1 MLNAEIFEECAQINS
16 LIENSNKAEARS
28 KVINLLDKLQR
39 DRNEYTPLVNHV
51 IREVGL
57 FPYIDPKTA
66 LWEDQVVVEAFKAN
80 VGDDAPI
87 TLHSAQSHVLKR
99 LLLGE
104 NIAVSAP
111 TSFGK
116 SFIVDAFI
124 AIRKPENVIIIVPTI
139 ALADETRRRIEHKF
153 SHYYKIITTT
163 DATIAERNIFI
174 FPQERSFAYLGKLSK
189 IDMLIVDEFYKASS
203 MFDDDRSSSLLSAI
217 IELGKI
223 SRQKY
228 YLAPNIHNIADNVF
242 TQGMQFMRLTDF
254 KTVIT
259 KAARTYEKRK
269 NGENIDEFK
278 KKHLVNIL
286 QNNKSKTL
294 IYAGSYSNINKVSGI
309 LADNLSK
316 KETSLLNNFKE
327 WLTINYGKS
336 FSLCQLSERGIGV
349 HNGKMHRALSQ
360 IQVKLFECND
370 GLDTI
375 ISTSSIIE
383 GVNTQAE
390 QVIVWSNKNGSHKFD
405 YFTYRNIIGRA
416 GRMFKY
422 FVGKVYLL
430 EEPPVQE
437 NTTLTIDFPA
447 DVTESLDS
455 EDPGIE
461 INQEQNDHIKEYE
474 SFMSDALG
482 AENFTQLRKMPI
494 FKSFDQRLLKLLI
507 EKLKNDPHWPKG
519 YSALATTNT
528 YNWREPILDVVNL
541 LGDNMAKLIKIAI
554 WKMPD
559 NWTRSIADIY
569 SGLTDISYED
579 LFSAERYLS
588 YNLCSTLS
596 MINLLKKSYN
606 PTSPDISL
614 FIGKAANAFLPKLV
628 YQLEEYGMPRM
639 ISRKSCFA
647 DWLSNTNVRAA
658 LNQELWF
665 LLDENGYP
673 PEWSEDVFDQIRDQV
688 GNYKEH
694 LSTPRLYSVN
704 SDYYS
709 SMVAEP

>member
-1 MLNAEIFEECAQINS
+1 MLNTEIFEECAQINA

-28 KVINLLDKLQR
+28 MVINLLDKLRR
-39 DRNEYTPLVNHV
+39 DGNEYTPLINHV

-80 VGDDAPI
+80 VGDETPV

-99 LLLGE
+99 LLLGD

-124 AIRKPENVIIIVPTI
+124 AIRQPENVVMIVPTI

-153 SHYYKIITTT
+153 SHKYKIITTT
-163 DATIAERNIFI
+163 DATITERNIFI
-174 FPQERSFAYLGKLSK
+174 FPQERSFAYLDKLEK

-217 IELGKI
+217 IELGRI

-228 YLAPNIHNIADNVF
+228 YLAPNIHKIADNVF

-259 KAARTYEKRK
+259 KAAKIYEKRRSD
-269 NGENIDEFK
+269 ENVDEFK
-278 KKHLVNIL
+278 KNNLVNIL
-286 QNNKSKTL
+286 QKNTAKTL
-294 IYAGSYSNINKVSGI
+294 VYAGSYNNINKVSTI
-309 LADNLSK
+309 LADNLPY
-316 KETSLLNNFKE
+316 KETSLLRDFND
-327 WLTINYGKS
+327 WLKVNYGDS
-336 FSLCQLSERGIGV
+336 FSLCQLSERGIGI
-349 HNGKMHRALSQ
+349 HNGKMHRSLSQ
-360 IQVKLFECND
+360 IQVKLFECTE

-390 QVIVWSNKNGSHKFD
+390 QVIVWSNKNGLHKFD

-437 NTTLTIDFPA
+437 NTTLTIDFPDEVA
-447 DVTESLDS
+447 ESLDS

-461 INQEQNDHIKEYE
+461 INQEQNNHIKEYE
-474 SFMSDALG
+474 EFMMNALG
-482 AENFTQLRKMPI
+482 AENFRQIRKLSI
-494 FKSFDQRLLKLLI
+494 FKSCDPRILKSLI
-507 EKLKNDPHWPKG
+507 EKLKANPNWPRG
-519 YSALATTNT
+519 YAALAATNT
-528 YNWREPILDVVNL
+528 YNWREPVLDVVSL
-541 LGDNMAKLIKIAI
+541 LGDNMARLIKIAI

-559 NWTRSIADIY
+559 NWTRSIAEVY
-569 SGLTDISYED
+569 SELSDISYED

-596 MINLLKKSYN
+596 VINILKKSFD

-614 FIGKAANAFLPKLV
+614 FIGRAANAFLPKLV
-628 YQLEEYGMPRM
+628 YQLEEYGLPRM
-639 ISRKSCFA
+639 ISRKIQNSGLINLEDDSVEISEIIKQF
-647 DWLSNTNVRAA
+647 NNIGREKVIQG
-658 LNQELWF
+658 LNN
-665 LLDENGYP
+665 LLP
-673 PEWSEDVFDQIRDQV
+673 FDKFII
-688 GNYKEH
+688 NYF
-694 LSTPRLYSVN
+694 Y
-704 SDYYS
+704 DGIC
-709 SMVAEP
+709 

>member
-1 MLNAEIFEECAQINS
+1 MLNTEIFEECAQINA
-16 LIENSNKAEARS
+16 LIENSKKAEARS
-28 KVINLLDKLQR
+28 MVINLLDKLRR
-39 DRNEYTPLVNHV
+39 DGNEYTPLINHV

-80 VGDDAPI
+80 VGDEAPV

-99 LLLGE
+99 LLLGD

-124 AIRKPENVIIIVPTI
+124 AIRQPENVVMIVPTI

-153 SHYYKIITTT
+153 SHKYKIITTT
-163 DATIAERNIFI
+163 DATITERNIFI
-174 FPQERSFAYLGKLSK
+174 FPQERSFAYLDKLEK

-217 IELGKI
+217 IELGRI

-228 YLAPNIHNIADNVF
+228 YLAPNIHKIADNVF

-259 KAARTYEKRK
+259 KAAKIYEKRR
-269 NGENIDEFK
+269 NDENVDEFK
-278 KKHLVNIL
+278 KNYLVNIL
-286 QNNKSKTL
+286 QNNTAKTL
-294 IYAGSYSNINKVSGI
+294 VYAGSYNNINKVSTI
-309 LADNLSK
+309 LADNLPY
-316 KETSLLNNFKE
+316 KETSLLRDFND
-327 WLTINYGKS
+327 WLKVNYGDS
-336 FSLCQLSERGIGV
+336 FSLCQLSERGIGI
-349 HNGKMHRALSQ
+349 HNGKMHRSLSQ
-360 IQVKLFECND
+360 IQVKLFEFTE

-437 NTTLTIDFPA
+437 NTTLTIDFPDKVA
-447 DVTESLDS
+447 ESLDS

-461 INQEQNDHIKEYE
+461 ISQEQNNHIKEYE
-474 SFMSDALG
+474 AFMMDALG
-482 AENFTQLRKMPI
+482 AEKFRQIRKQSI
-494 FKSFDQRLLKLLI
+494 FKACDPRILKSLI
-507 EKLKNDPHWPKG
+507 GKLKTNPNWPRG
-519 YSALATTNT
+519 YAALATTNT
-528 YNWREPILDVVNL
+528 YNWREPVLDVVGL
-541 LGDNMAKLIKIAI
+541 LGDNMARLIKIAI

-559 NWTRSIADIY
+559 NWTRSIAEIY
-569 SGLTDISYED
+569 SELSDISYED

-596 MINLLKKSYN
+596 VINMLKKSLD

-614 FIGKAANAFLPKLV
+614 FIGRAANAFLPKLV
-628 YQLEEYGMPRM
+628 YQLEEYGLPRM
-639 ISRKSCFA
+639 ISRKIQDSGLINLEDDSIEISEIITRF
-647 DWLSNTNVRAA
+647 NNIGREKIIHG
-658 LNQELWF
+658 LNN
-665 LLDENGYP
+665 LLP
-673 PEWSEDVFDQIRDQV
+673 FDKFII
-688 GNYKEH
+688 NYF
-694 LSTPRLYSVN
+694 Y
-704 SDYYS
+704 DGIG
-709 SMVAEP
+709 

>member
-1 MLNAEIFEECAQINS
+1 MLNTEIFEECAQINA

-28 KVINLLDKLQR
+28 MVINLLDKLRR
-39 DRNEYTPLVNHV
+39 DGNEYTPLINHV

-80 VGDDAPI
+80 VGDETPV

-99 LLLGE
+99 LLLGD

-124 AIRKPENVIIIVPTI
+124 AIRQPENVVMIVPTI

-153 SHYYKIITTT
+153 SHKYKIITTT
-163 DATIAERNIFI
+163 DATITERNIFI
-174 FPQERSFAYLGKLSK
+174 FPQERSFAYLDKLEK

-217 IELGKI
+217 IELGRI

-228 YLAPNIHNIADNVF
+228 YLAPNIHKIADNVF

-259 KAARTYEKRK
+259 KAAKIYEKRRSD
-269 NGENIDEFK
+269 ENVDEFK
-278 KKHLVNIL
+278 KNNLVNIL
-286 QNNKSKTL
+286 QNNTAKTL
-294 IYAGSYSNINKVSGI
+294 VYAGSYNNINKVSTI
-309 LADNLSK
+309 LADNLPY
-316 KETSLLNNFKE
+316 KETSLLRDFND
-327 WLTINYGKS
+327 WLKVNYGDS
-336 FSLCQLSERGIGV
+336 FSLCQLSERGIGI
-349 HNGKMHRALSQ
+349 HNGKMHRSLSQ
-360 IQVKLFECND
+360 IQVKLFECTE

-390 QVIVWSNKNGSHKFD
+390 QVIVWSNKNGLHKFD

-437 NTTLTIDFPA
+437 NTTLTIDFPDEVA
-447 DVTESLDS
+447 ESLDS

-461 INQEQNDHIKEYE
+461 INQEQNNHIKEYE
-474 SFMSDALG
+474 EFMMNALG
-482 AENFTQLRKMPI
+482 AENFRQIRKLSI
-494 FKSFDQRLLKLLI
+494 FKSCDPRILKSLI
-507 EKLKNDPHWPKG
+507 EKLKANPNWPRG
-519 YSALATTNT
+519 YAALAATNT
-528 YNWREPILDVVNL
+528 YNWREPVLDVVSL
-541 LGDNMAKLIKIAI
+541 LGDNMARLIKIAI

-559 NWTRSIADIY
+559 NWTRSIAEVY
-569 SGLTDISYED
+569 SELSDISYED

-596 MINLLKKSYN
+596 VINILKKSFD

-614 FIGKAANAFLPKLV
+614 FIGRAANAFLPKLV
-628 YQLEEYGMPRM
+628 YQLEEYGLPRM
-639 ISRKSCFA
+639 ISRKIQNSGLINLEDDSVEISEIIKQF
-647 DWLSNTNVRAA
+647 NNIGREKVIQG
-658 LNQELWF
+658 LNN
-665 LLDENGYP
+665 LLP
-673 PEWSEDVFDQIRDQV
+673 FDKFII
-688 GNYKEH
+688 NYF
-694 LSTPRLYSVN
+694 Y
-704 SDYYS
+704 DGIC
-709 SMVAEP
+709 

>member
-596 MINLLKKSYN
+596 MINLLKN
-606 PTSPDISL
+606 RT
-614 FIGKAANAFLPKLV
+614 
-628 YQLEEYGMPRM
+628 
-639 ISRKSCFA
+639 
-647 DWLSNTNVRAA
+647 
-658 LNQELWF
+658 
-665 LLDENGYP
+665 
-673 PEWSEDVFDQIRDQV
+673 IRHHQ
-688 GNYKEH
+688 
-694 LSTPRLYSVN
+694 TFPYS
-704 SDYYS
+704 
-709 SMVAEP
+709 

>member
-111 TSFGK
+111 TSFGE

-482 AENFTQLRKMPI
+482 TENFTQLRKMPI

-639 ISRKSCFA
+639 ISRKIQDSGLINLEDDSVEISDIITQFNCIGK
-647 DWLSNTNVRAA
+647 DKLISN
-658 LNQELWF
+658 LNN
-665 LLDENGYP
+665 LLP
-673 PEWSEDVFDQIRDQV
+673 FDKFII
-688 GNYKEH
+688 NYFYDGI
-694 LSTPRLYSVN
+694 S
-704 SDYYS
+704 
-709 SMVAEP
+709 

>member
-1 MLNAEIFEECAQINS
+1 MFNTEIFEECAQINA

-28 KVINLLDKLQR
+28 MVINLLDKLRR
-39 DRNEYTPLVNHV
+39 DGNEYTPLINHV

-80 VGDDAPI
+80 VGDGTPV

-99 LLLGE
+99 LLLGD

-124 AIRKPENVIIIVPTI
+124 AIRQPENVVMIVPTI

-153 SHYYKIITTT
+153 SHKYKIITTT
-163 DATIAERNIFI
+163 DATITERNIFI
-174 FPQERSFAYLGKLSK
+174 FPQERSFAYLDKLEK

-217 IELGKI
+217 IELGRI

-228 YLAPNIHNIADNVF
+228 YLAPNIHKIADNVF

-259 KAARTYEKRK
+259 KAAKIYEKRRSD
-269 NGENIDEFK
+269 ENVDEFK
-278 KKHLVNIL
+278 KNNLVNIL
-286 QNNKSKTL
+286 QNNTAKTL
-294 IYAGSYSNINKVSGI
+294 VYAGSYNNINKVSTI
-309 LADNLSK
+309 LADNLPY
-316 KETSLLNNFKE
+316 KETSLLRDFND
-327 WLTINYGKS
+327 WLKVNYGDS
-336 FSLCQLSERGIGV
+336 FSLCQLSERGIGI
-349 HNGKMHRALSQ
+349 HNGKMHRSLSQ
-360 IQVKLFECND
+360 IQVKLFECTE

-390 QVIVWSNKNGSHKFD
+390 QVIVWSNKNGLHKFD

-437 NTTLTIDFPA
+437 NTTLTIDFPDKVA
-447 DVTESLDS
+447 ESLDS

-461 INQEQNDHIKEYE
+461 INQEQNNHIKEYE
-474 SFMSDALG
+474 EFMMNALG
-482 AENFTQLRKMPI
+482 AENFRQIRKLSI
-494 FKSFDQRLLKLLI
+494 FKSCDPRILKSLI
-507 EKLKNDPHWPKG
+507 EKLKANPNWPRG
-519 YSALATTNT
+519 YAALAATNT
-528 YNWREPILDVVNL
+528 YNWREPVLDVVSL
-541 LGDNMAKLIKIAI
+541 LGDNMARLIKIAI

-559 NWTRSIADIY
+559 NWTRSIAEVY
-569 SGLTDISYED
+569 SELSDISYED

-596 MINLLKKSYN
+596 VINILKKSFD

-614 FIGKAANAFLPKLV
+614 FIGRAANAFLPKLV
-628 YQLEEYGMPRM
+628 YQLEEYGLPRM
-639 ISRKSCFA
+639 ISRKIQNSGLINLEDDSVEISEIIKQF
-647 DWLSNTNVRAA
+647 NNIGREKVIQG
-658 LNQELWF
+658 LNN
-665 LLDENGYP
+665 LLP
-673 PEWSEDVFDQIRDQV
+673 FDKFII
-688 GNYKEH
+688 NYF
-694 LSTPRLYSVN
+694 Y
-704 SDYYS
+704 DGIC
-709 SMVAEP
+709 

>member
-1 MLNAEIFEECAQINS
+1 MLNTEIFEECAQINA

-28 KVINLLDKLQR
+28 MVINLLDKLRR
-39 DRNEYTPLVNHV
+39 DGNEYTPLINHV

-80 VGDDAPI
+80 VGDETPV

-99 LLLGE
+99 LLLGD

-124 AIRKPENVIIIVPTI
+124 AIRQPENVVMIVPTI

-153 SHYYKIITTT
+153 SHKYKIITTT
-163 DATIAERNIFI
+163 DATITERNIFI
-174 FPQERSFAYLGKLSK
+174 FPQERSFAYLDKLEK

-217 IELGKI
+217 IELGRI

-228 YLAPNIHNIADNVF
+228 YLAPNIHKIADNVF

-259 KAARTYEKRK
+259 KAAKIYEKRRSD
-269 NGENIDEFK
+269 ENVDEFK
-278 KKHLVNIL
+278 KNNLVNIL
-286 QNNKSKTL
+286 QNNTAKTL
-294 IYAGSYSNINKVSGI
+294 VYVGSYNNINKVSTI
-309 LADNLSK
+309 LADNLPY
-316 KETSLLNNFKE
+316 KETSLLRDFND
-327 WLTINYGKS
+327 WLKVNYGDS
-336 FSLCQLSERGIGV
+336 FSLCQLSERGIGI
-349 HNGKMHRALSQ
+349 HNGKMHRSLSQ
-360 IQVKLFECND
+360 IQVKLFECTE

-390 QVIVWSNKNGSHKFD
+390 QVIVWSNKNGLHKFD

-437 NTTLTIDFPA
+437 NTTLTIDFPDEVA
-447 DVTESLDS
+447 ESLDS

-461 INQEQNDHIKEYE
+461 INQEQNNHIKEYE
-474 SFMSDALG
+474 EFMMNALG
-482 AENFTQLRKMPI
+482 AENFRQIRKLSI
-494 FKSFDQRLLKLLI
+494 FKSCDPRILKSLI
-507 EKLKNDPHWPKG
+507 EKLKANPNWPRG
-519 YSALATTNT
+519 YAALAATNT
-528 YNWREPILDVVNL
+528 YNWREPVLDVVSL
-541 LGDNMAKLIKIAI
+541 LGDNMARLIKIAI

-559 NWTRSIADIY
+559 NWTRSIAEVY
-569 SGLTDISYED
+569 SELSDISYED

-596 MINLLKKSYN
+596 VINILKKSFD

-614 FIGKAANAFLPKLV
+614 FIGRAANAFLPKLV
-628 YQLEEYGMPRM
+628 YQLEEYGLPRM
-639 ISRKSCFA
+639 ISRKIQNSGLINLEDDSVEISEIIKQF
-647 DWLSNTNVRAA
+647 NNIGREKVIQG
-658 LNQELWF
+658 LNN
-665 LLDENGYP
+665 LLP
-673 PEWSEDVFDQIRDQV
+673 FDKFII
-688 GNYKEH
+688 NYF
-694 LSTPRLYSVN
+694 Y
-704 SDYYS
+704 DGIC
-709 SMVAEP
+709 

>member
-1 MLNAEIFEECAQINS
+1 MLNTEIFEECAQINA

-28 KVINLLDKLQR
+28 MVINLLDKLRR
-39 DRNEYTPLVNHV
+39 DGNEYTPLINHV

-80 VGDDAPI
+80 VGDETPV

-99 LLLGE
+99 LLLGD

-124 AIRKPENVIIIVPTI
+124 AIRQPENVVMIVPTI

-153 SHYYKIITTT
+153 SHKYKIITTT
-163 DATIAERNIFI
+163 DATITERNIFI
-174 FPQERSFAYLGKLSK
+174 FPQERSFAYLDKLEK

-217 IELGKI
+217 IELGRI

-228 YLAPNIHNIADNVF
+228 YLAPNIHKIADNVF

-259 KAARTYEKRK
+259 KAAKIYEKRRSD
-269 NGENIDEFK
+269 ENVDEFK
-278 KKHLVNIL
+278 KNNLVNIL
-286 QNNKSKTL
+286 QNNTAKTL
-294 IYAGSYSNINKVSGI
+294 VYAGSYNNINKVSTI
-309 LADNLSK
+309 LADNLPY
-316 KETSLLNNFKE
+316 KETSLLRDFND
-327 WLTINYGKS
+327 WLKVNYGDS
-336 FSLCQLSERGIGV
+336 FSLCQLSERGIGI
-349 HNGKMHRALSQ
+349 HNGKMHRSLSQ
-360 IQVKLFECND
+360 IQVKLFECTE

-390 QVIVWSNKNGSHKFD
+390 QVIVWSNKKGLHKFD

-437 NTTLTIDFPA
+437 NTTLTIDFPDEVA
-447 DVTESLDS
+447 ESLDS

-461 INQEQNDHIKEYE
+461 INQEQNNHIKEYE
-474 SFMSDALG
+474 EFMMNALG
-482 AENFTQLRKMPI
+482 AENFRQIRKLSI
-494 FKSFDQRLLKLLI
+494 FKSCDPRILKSLI
-507 EKLKNDPHWPKG
+507 EKLKANPNWPRG
-519 YSALATTNT
+519 YAALAATNT
-528 YNWREPILDVVNL
+528 YNWREPVLDVVSL
-541 LGDNMAKLIKIAI
+541 LGDNMARLIKIAI

-559 NWTRSIADIY
+559 NWTRSIAEVY
-569 SGLTDISYED
+569 SELSDISYED

-596 MINLLKKSYN
+596 VINILKKSFD

-614 FIGKAANAFLPKLV
+614 FIGRAANAFLPKLV
-628 YQLEEYGMPRM
+628 YQLEEYGLPRM
-639 ISRKSCFA
+639 ISRKIQNSGLINLEDDSVEISEIIKQF
-647 DWLSNTNVRAA
+647 NNIGREKVIQG
-658 LNQELWF
+658 LNN
-665 LLDENGYP
+665 LLP
-673 PEWSEDVFDQIRDQV
+673 FDKFII
-688 GNYKEH
+688 NYF
-694 LSTPRLYSVN
+694 Y
-704 SDYYS
+704 DGI
-709 SMVAEP
+709 

>member
-1 MLNAEIFEECAQINS
+1 MLNTEIFEECAQINA

-28 KVINLLDKLQR
+28 MVVNLLDKLRR
-39 DRNEYTPLVNHV
+39 DGNEYTPLINHV

-66 LWEDQVVVEAFKAN
+66 LWEDQIVVEAFKAN
-80 VGDDAPI
+80 VGDETPV

-99 LLLGE
+99 LLLGD

-124 AIRKPENVIIIVPTI
+124 AIRQPENVVMIVPTI

-153 SHYYKIITTT
+153 SHKYKIITTT
-163 DATIAERNIFI
+163 DATITERNIFI
-174 FPQERSFAYLGKLSK
+174 FPQERSFAYLDKLEK

-217 IELGKI
+217 IELGRI

-228 YLAPNIHNIADNVF
+228 YLAPNIHKIADNVF

-259 KAARTYEKRK
+259 KAAKIYEKRRSD
-269 NGENIDEFK
+269 ENVDEFK
-278 KKHLVNIL
+278 KNNLVNIL
-286 QNNKSKTL
+286 QNNTAKTL
-294 IYAGSYSNINKVSGI
+294 VYAGSYNNINKVSTI
-309 LADNLSK
+309 LADNLPY
-316 KETSLLNNFKE
+316 KETSLLRDFND
-327 WLTINYGKS
+327 WLKVNYGDS
-336 FSLCQLSERGIGV
+336 FSLCQLSERGIGI
-349 HNGKMHRALSQ
+349 HNGKMHRSLSQ
-360 IQVKLFECND
+360 IQVKLFECTE

-390 QVIVWSNKNGSHKFD
+390 QVIVWSNKNGLHKFD

-437 NTTLTIDFPA
+437 NTTLTIDFPDEVA
-447 DVTESLDS
+447 ESLDS

-461 INQEQNDHIKEYE
+461 INQEQNNHIKEYE
-474 SFMSDALG
+474 EFMMNALG
-482 AENFTQLRKMPI
+482 AENFRQIRKLSI
-494 FKSFDQRLLKLLI
+494 FKSCDPRILKSLI
-507 EKLKNDPHWPKG
+507 EKLKANPNWPRG
-519 YSALATTNT
+519 YAALAATNT
-528 YNWREPILDVVNL
+528 YNWRAPVLDVVSL
-541 LGDNMAKLIKIAI
+541 LGDNMARLIKIAI

-559 NWTRSIADIY
+559 NWTRSIAEVY
-569 SGLTDISYED
+569 SELSDISYED

-596 MINLLKKSYN
+596 VINILKKSFD

-614 FIGKAANAFLPKLV
+614 FIGRAANAFLPKLV
-628 YQLEEYGMPRM
+628 YQLEEYGLPRM
-639 ISRKSCFA
+639 ISRKIQNSGLINLEDDSVEISEIIKQF
-647 DWLSNTNVRAA
+647 NNIGREKVIQG
-658 LNQELWF
+658 LNN
-665 LLDENGYP
+665 LLP
-673 PEWSEDVFDQIRDQV
+673 FDKFII
-688 GNYKEH
+688 NYF
-694 LSTPRLYSVN
+694 Y
-704 SDYYS
+704 DGIC
-709 SMVAEP
+709 

>member
-1 MLNAEIFEECAQINS
+1 MLSIGLQNELNRLKKMLNTEIFEECAQINA

-28 KVINLLDKLQR
+28 MVINLLDKLR
-39 DRNEYTPLVNHV
+39 CDGNEYTPLINHI

-80 VGDDAPI
+80 VGNEAPV

-99 LLLGE
+99 LLLGD

-124 AIRKPENVIIIVPTI
+124 AIRQPENVVIIVPTI

-153 SHYYKIITTT
+153 SHKYKIITTT
-163 DATIAERNIFI
+163 DATITERNIFI
-174 FPQERSFAYLGKLSK
+174 FPQERSFAYLNKLET
-189 IDMLIVDEFYKASS
+189 IDMLVVDEFYKASS
-203 MFDDDRSSSLLSAI
+203 MFDDERSSSLLSAI
-217 IELGKI
+217 IELGRI

-228 YLAPNIHNIADNVF
+228 YLAPNIHKIADNVF

-259 KAARTYEKRK
+259 KAAKIYEKRK
-269 NGENIDEFK
+269 NDENVDEFK
-278 KKHLVNIL
+278 KKYLVNIL
-286 QNNKSKTL
+286 KNNTAKTL
-294 IYAGSYSNINKVSGI
+294 VYAGSYNNINKVSTI
-309 LADNLSK
+309 LADNLPY
-316 KETSLLNNFKE
+316 KETSLLGDFKD
-327 WLTINYGKS
+327 WLKVNYGDS
-336 FSLCQLSERGIGV
+336 FSLYQLSERGIGI
-349 HNGKMHRALSQ
+349 HNGKMHRSLSQ
-360 IQVKLFECND
+360 IQVKLFEYTE

-422 FVGKVYLL
+422 YVGKVYLL

-437 NTTLTIDFPA
+437 YTTLTIDFPNEVA
-447 DVTESLDS
+447 ESLDS

-461 INQEQNDHIKEYE
+461 INQEQNNHIKEHE
-474 SFMSDALG
+474 EFMMNALG
-482 AENFTQLRKMPI
+482 AENFRQIRKLSI
-494 FKSFDQRLLKLLI
+494 FKSFAPRILKILI
-507 EKLKNDPHWPKG
+507 EKLKADPNWPRG
-519 YSALATTNT
+519 YAALAATNT
-528 YNWREPILDVVNL
+528 YNWREPVLDVVSL
-541 LGDNMAKLIKIAI
+541 LGDNMARLIKIAI

-559 NWTRSIADIY
+559 NWTRSIAEIY
-569 SGLTDISYED
+569 SELSDISYED

-596 MINLLKKSYN
+596 VINILKKSFD

-614 FIGKAANAFLPKLV
+614 FIGRAANAFLPKLV
-628 YQLEEYGMPRM
+628 YQLEEYGLPRM
-639 ISRKSCFA
+639 ISRKIQNSGLINLEDDSVEISEIIKQF
-647 DWLSNTNVRAA
+647 NNIGMEKVIQG
-658 LNQELWF
+658 LNN
-665 LLDENGYP
+665 LLP
-673 PEWSEDVFDQIRDQV
+673 FDKFII
-688 GNYKEH
+688 NYFYEGIC
-694 LSTPRLYSVN
+694 
-704 SDYYS
+704 
-709 SMVAEP
+709 

>member
-1 MLNAEIFEECAQINS
+1 MLNTEIFEECAQINA

-28 KVINLLDKLQR
+28 MVINLLDKLRR
-39 DRNEYTPLVNHV
+39 DGNEYTPLINHV

-80 VGDDAPI
+80 VGDETPV

-99 LLLGE
+99 LLLGD

-124 AIRKPENVIIIVPTI
+124 AIRQPENVVMIVPTI

-153 SHYYKIITTT
+153 SHKYKIITTT
-163 DATIAERNIFI
+163 DATITERNIFI
-174 FPQERSFAYLGKLSK
+174 FPQERSFAYLDKLEK

-217 IELGKI
+217 IELGRI

-228 YLAPNIHNIADNVF
+228 YLAPNIHKIADNVF

-259 KAARTYEKRK
+259 KAAKIYEKRRSD
-269 NGENIDEFK
+269 ENVDEFK
-278 KKHLVNIL
+278 KNNLVNIL
-286 QNNKSKTL
+286 QNNTAKTL
-294 IYAGSYSNINKVSGI
+294 VYAGSYNNINKVSTI
-309 LADNLSK
+309 LADNLPY
-316 KETSLLNNFKE
+316 KETSLLRNFND
-327 WLTINYGKS
+327 WLKVNYGDS
-336 FSLCQLSERGIGV
+336 FSLCQLSERGIGI
-349 HNGKMHRALSQ
+349 HNGKMHRSLSQ
-360 IQVKLFECND
+360 IQVKLFECTE

-390 QVIVWSNKNGSHKFD
+390 QVIVWSNKNGLHKFD

-437 NTTLTIDFPA
+437 NTTLTIDFPDEVA
-447 DVTESLDS
+447 ESLDS

-461 INQEQNDHIKEYE
+461 INQEQNNHIKEYE
-474 SFMSDALG
+474 EFMMNALG
-482 AENFTQLRKMPI
+482 AENFRQIRKLSI
-494 FKSFDQRLLKLLI
+494 FKSCDPRILKSLI
-507 EKLKNDPHWPKG
+507 EKLKANPNWPRG
-519 YSALATTNT
+519 YAALAATNT
-528 YNWREPILDVVNL
+528 HNWREPVLDVVSL
-541 LGDNMAKLIKIAI
+541 LGDNMARLIKIAI

-559 NWTRSIADIY
+559 NWTRSIAEVY
-569 SGLTDISYED
+569 SELSDISYED

-596 MINLLKKSYN
+596 VINILKKSFD

-614 FIGKAANAFLPKLV
+614 FIGRAANAFLPKLV
-628 YQLEEYGMPRM
+628 YQLEEYGLPRM
-639 ISRKSCFA
+639 ISRKIQNSGLINLEDDSVEISEIIKQF
-647 DWLSNTNVRAA
+647 NNIGREKVIQG
-658 LNQELWF
+658 LNN
-665 LLDENGYP
+665 LLP
-673 PEWSEDVFDQIRDQV
+673 FDKFII
-688 GNYKEH
+688 NYF
-694 LSTPRLYSVN
+694 Y
-704 SDYYS
+704 DGIC
-709 SMVAEP
+709 

>member
-1 MLNAEIFEECAQINS
+1 MLNTEIFEECAQINA

-28 KVINLLDKLQR
+28 MVINLLDKLRR
-39 DRNEYTPLVNHV
+39 DGNEYTPLINHV

-80 VGDDAPI
+80 VGDETPV

-99 LLLGE
+99 LLLGD

-124 AIRKPENVIIIVPTI
+124 AIRQPENVVMIVPTI

-153 SHYYKIITTT
+153 SHKYKIITTT
-163 DATIAERNIFI
+163 DATITERNIFI
-174 FPQERSFAYLGKLSK
+174 FPQERSFAYLDKLEK

-217 IELGKI
+217 IELGRI

-228 YLAPNIHNIADNVF
+228 YLAPNIHKIADNVF

-259 KAARTYEKRK
+259 KAAKIYEKRRSD
-269 NGENIDEFK
+269 ENVDEFK
-278 KKHLVNIL
+278 KNNLVNIL
-286 QNNKSKTL
+286 QNNTAKTL
-294 IYAGSYSNINKVSGI
+294 VYAGSYNNINKVSTI
-309 LADNLSK
+309 LADNLPY
-316 KETSLLNNFKE
+316 KETSLLRDFND
-327 WLTINYGKS
+327 WLKVNYGDS
-336 FSLCQLSERGIGV
+336 FSLCQLSERGIGI
-349 HNGKMHRALSQ
+349 HNGKMHRSLSQ
-360 IQVKLFECND
+360 IQVKLFECTE

-390 QVIVWSNKNGSHKFD
+390 QVIGWSNKNGLHKFD

-437 NTTLTIDFPA
+437 NTTLTIDFPDEVA
-447 DVTESLDS
+447 ESLDS

-461 INQEQNDHIKEYE
+461 INQEQNNHIKEYE
-474 SFMSDALG
+474 EFMMNALG
-482 AENFTQLRKMPI
+482 AENFRQIRKLSI
-494 FKSFDQRLLKLLI
+494 FKSCDPRILKSLI
-507 EKLKNDPHWPKG
+507 EKLKANPNWPRG
-519 YSALATTNT
+519 YAALAATNT
-528 YNWREPILDVVNL
+528 YNWREPVLDVVSL
-541 LGDNMAKLIKIAI
+541 LGDNMARLIKIAI

-559 NWTRSIADIY
+559 NWTRSIAEVY
-569 SGLTDISYED
+569 SELSDISYED

-596 MINLLKKSYN
+596 VINILKKSFD

-614 FIGKAANAFLPKLV
+614 FIGRAANAFLPKLV
-628 YQLEEYGMPRM
+628 YQLEEYGLPRM
-639 ISRKSCFA
+639 ISRKIQNSGLINLEDDSVEISEIIKQF
-647 DWLSNTNVRAA
+647 NNIGREKVIQG
-658 LNQELWF
+658 LNN
-665 LLDENGYP
+665 LLP
-673 PEWSEDVFDQIRDQV
+673 FDKFII
-688 GNYKEH
+688 NYF
-694 LSTPRLYSVN
+694 Y
-704 SDYYS
+704 DGIC
-709 SMVAEP
+709 

>member
-1 MLNAEIFEECAQINS
+1 MLNTEIFEECAQINT

-28 KVINLLDKLQR
+28 MVINLLDKLQR
-39 DRNEYTPLVNHV
+39 DGNEYTPLVNHV

-80 VGDDAPI
+80 VGDKIPV

-99 LLLGE
+99 LLLGD

-116 SFIVDAFI
+116 SFIIDAFI
-124 AIRKPENVIIIVPTI
+124 AIRQPENVVIIVPTI

-153 SHYYKIITTT
+153 SQKYKIITTT
-163 DATIAERNIFI
+163 DATVTERNIFI
-174 FPQERSFAYLGKLSK
+174 FPQERSFAYLDKLK
-189 IDMLIVDEFYKASS
+189 KVDMLIVDEFYKASS

-217 IELGKI
+217 IELGRI

-228 YLAPNIHNIADNVF
+228 YLAPNIHKIADNVF

-259 KAARTYEKRK
+259 KAAKIYEKQK
-269 NGENIDEFK
+269 NGENTDEFK
-278 KKHLVNIL
+278 KNHLVNIL
-286 QNNKSKTL
+286 QNNTSKTL
-294 IYAGSYSNINKVSGI
+294 IYAGSYNNINKVSNI
-309 LADNLSK
+309 LADELPK
-316 KETSLLNNFKE
+316 KETPLLKNFRD
-327 WLTINYGKS
+327 WLKVNYGDS
-336 FSLCQLSERGIGV
+336 FSLCQLSELGIGI
-349 HNGKMHRALSQ
+349 HNGKMHRSLSQ
-360 IQVKLFECND
+360 IQVKLFEYTE

-390 QVIVWSNKNGSHKFD
+390 QVIVWSNKKGSHKFD

-430 EEPPVQE
+430 EEPPIQE
-437 NTTLTIDFPA
+437 NTTLTIGFPDEVA
-447 DVTESLDS
+447 ESLDS
-455 EDPGIE
+455 ENPGIE
-461 INQEQNDHIKEYE
+461 ISQEQNNHIKEYE
-474 SFMSDALG
+474 AFMMDALG
-482 AENFTQLRKMPI
+482 SDNFGQIRKLSI
-494 FKSFDQRLLKLLI
+494 FKSFDPRILKSLI
-507 EKLKNDPHWPKG
+507 EKLKANPSWPRG
-519 YSALATTNT
+519 YAALAATNT
-528 YNWREPILDVVNL
+528 YNWREPILDVVDL
-541 LGDNMAKLIKIAI
+541 LGDNMARLIKIAI

-559 NWTRSIADIY
+559 NWNRTIAEVY
-569 SGLTDISYED
+569 SELFNVSYED

-596 MINLLKKSYN
+596 VINVLKKSFD

-614 FIGKAANAFLPKLV
+614 FIGRAANAFLPKLV
-628 YQLEEYGMPRM
+628 YQLEEYGLPRM
-639 ISRKSCFA
+639 ISRKIQDSGLINLEDDSVEISEIITQFNNIGRKRIIH
-647 DWLSNTNVRAA
+647 D
-658 LNQELWF
+658 LND
-665 LLDENGYP
+665 LLP
-673 PEWSEDVFDQIRDQV
+673 FDKFIISYFYD
-688 GNYKEH
+688 GI
-694 LSTPRLYSVN
+694 S
-704 SDYYS
+704 
-709 SMVAEP
+709 

>member
-1 MLNAEIFEECAQINS
+1 MLNTEIFEECAQINA

-28 KVINLLDKLQR
+28 MVINLLDKLRR
-39 DRNEYTPLVNHV
+39 DGNEYTPLINHV

-80 VGDDAPI
+80 VGDETPV

-99 LLLGE
+99 LLLGD

-124 AIRKPENVIIIVPTI
+124 AIRQPENVVMIVPTI

-153 SHYYKIITTT
+153 SHKYKIITTT
-163 DATIAERNIFI
+163 DATITERNIFI
-174 FPQERSFAYLGKLSK
+174 FPQERSFAYLDKLEK

-217 IELGKI
+217 IELGRI

-228 YLAPNIHNIADNVF
+228 YLAPNIHKIADNVF

-259 KAARTYEKRK
+259 KAAKIYEKRRSD
-269 NGENIDEFK
+269 ENVDEFK
-278 KKHLVNIL
+278 KNNLVNIL
-286 QNNKSKTL
+286 QNNTAKTL
-294 IYAGSYSNINKVSGI
+294 VYAGSYNNINKVSTI
-309 LADNLSK
+309 LADNLPY
-316 KETSLLNNFKE
+316 KETSLLRDFND
-327 WLTINYGKS
+327 WLKVNYGDS
-336 FSLCQLSERGIGV
+336 FSLCQLSERGIGI
-349 HNGKMHRALSQ
+349 HNGKMHRSLSQ
-360 IQVKLFECND
+360 IQVKLFECTE

-390 QVIVWSNKNGSHKFD
+390 QVIVWSNKNGLHKFD

-437 NTTLTIDFPA
+437 NTTLTIDFPDEVA
-447 DVTESLDS
+447 ESLDS

-461 INQEQNDHIKEYE
+461 INQEQNNHIKEYE
-474 SFMSDALG
+474 EFMMNALG
-482 AENFTQLRKMPI
+482 AENFRQIRKLSI
-494 FKSFDQRLLKLLI
+494 FKSCDPRILKSLI
-507 EKLKNDPHWPKG
+507 EKLKANPNWPRG
-519 YSALATTNT
+519 YAALAATNT
-528 YNWREPILDVVNL
+528 YNWREPVLDVVSL
-541 LGDNMAKLIKIAI
+541 LGDNMARLIKIAI
-554 WKMPD
+554 WKMPHK
-559 NWTRSIADIY
+559 WTRSISEVY
-569 SGLTDISYED
+569 SELSDISYED

-596 MINLLKKSYN
+596 VINILKKSFD

-614 FIGKAANAFLPKLV
+614 FIGRAANAFLPKLV
-628 YQLEEYGMPRM
+628 YQLEEYGLPRM
-639 ISRKSCFA
+639 ISRKIQNSGLINLEDDSVEISEIIKQF
-647 DWLSNTNVRAA
+647 NNIGREKVIQG
-658 LNQELWF
+658 LNN
-665 LLDENGYP
+665 LLP
-673 PEWSEDVFDQIRDQV
+673 FDKFII
-688 GNYKEH
+688 NYF
-694 LSTPRLYSVN
+694 Y
-704 SDYYS
+704 DGIC
-709 SMVAEP
+709 

>member
-1 MLNAEIFEECAQINS
+1 MLNTEIFEECAQINA

-28 KVINLLDKLQR
+28 MVINLLDKLRR
-39 DRNEYTPLVNHV
+39 DGNEYTPLINHV

-80 VGDDAPI
+80 VGDEAPV

-99 LLLGE
+99 LLLGD

-124 AIRKPENVIIIVPTI
+124 AIRQPENVVMIVPTI

-153 SHYYKIITTT
+153 SHKYKIITTT
-163 DATIAERNIFI
+163 DATITERNIFI
-174 FPQERSFAYLGKLSK
+174 FPQERSFAYLDKLEK

-203 MFDDDRSSSLLSAI
+203 MFDDERSSSLLSAI
-217 IELGKI
+217 IELGRI

-228 YLAPNIHNIADNVF
+228 YLAPNIHKIADNVF

-259 KAARTYEKRK
+259 KAAKIYEKRRSD
-269 NGENIDEFK
+269 ENVYEFK
-278 KKHLVNIL
+278 KNNLVNIL
-286 QNNKSKTL
+286 QNNTAKTL
-294 IYAGSYSNINKVSGI
+294 VYAGSYNNINKVSTI
-309 LADNLSK
+309 LADNLPY
-316 KETSLLNNFKE
+316 KETSLLRDFND
-327 WLTINYGKS
+327 WLKVNYGDS
-336 FSLCQLSERGIGV
+336 FSLCQLSERGIGI
-349 HNGKMHRALSQ
+349 HNGKMHRSLSQ
-360 IQVKLFECND
+360 IQVKLFECTE

-390 QVIVWSNKNGSHKFD
+390 QVIVWSNKNGSHKID

-437 NTTLTIDFPA
+437 NTTLTIDFPDEVA
-447 DVTESLDS
+447 ESLDS

-461 INQEQNDHIKEYE
+461 INQEQNNHIKEYE
-474 SFMSDALG
+474 KFMMNALG
-482 AENFTQLRKMPI
+482 AENFRQIRKLSI
-494 FKSFDQRLLKLLI
+494 FKSCDSRILKSLI
-507 EKLKNDPHWPKG
+507 EKLKANPNWPKG
-519 YSALATTNT
+519 YAALAATNT
-528 YNWREPILDVVNL
+528 YNWREPVLDVVSL
-541 LGDNMAKLIKIAI
+541 LGDNMARLIKIAI

-559 NWTRSIADIY
+559 NWTRSIAEVY
-569 SGLTDISYED
+569 SELSDISYED

-596 MINLLKKSYN
+596 VINILKKSFD

-614 FIGKAANAFLPKLV
+614 FIGRAANAFLPKLV
-628 YQLEEYGMPRM
+628 YQLEEYGLPRM
-639 ISRKSCFA
+639 ISRKIQNSGLINLEDDSVEISEIIKQF
-647 DWLSNTNVRAA
+647 NNIGREKVIQG
-658 LNQELWF
+658 LNN
-665 LLDENGYP
+665 LLP
-673 PEWSEDVFDQIRDQV
+673 FDKFII
-688 GNYKEH
+688 NYF
-694 LSTPRLYSVN
+694 Y
-704 SDYYS
+704 DGIC
-709 SMVAEP
+709 

>member
-1 MLNAEIFEECAQINS
+1 MLNTEIFEECAQINA

-28 KVINLLDKLQR
+28 MVINLLDKLRR
-39 DRNEYTPLVNHV
+39 DGNGYTPLINHV

-80 VGDDAPI
+80 VGDEAPV

-104 NIAVSAP
+104 NIAISAP

-124 AIRKPENVIIIVPTI
+124 SIRQPENVVMIVPTI
-139 ALADETRRRIEHKF
+139 ALTDETRRRIEHKF
-153 SHYYKIITTT
+153 SHKYKIITTT

-174 FPQERSFAYLGKLSK
+174 FPQERSFAYLDKLEK

-217 IELGKI
+217 IELGRI

-228 YLAPNIHNIADNVF
+228 YLAPNIHKIADNVF

-259 KAARTYEKRK
+259 KAAKIYEKRR
-269 NGENIDEFK
+269 NDENVDEFK
-278 KKHLVNIL
+278 KNYLVNIL
-286 QNNKSKTL
+286 QNNTSKTL
-294 IYAGSYSNINKVSGI
+294 VYAGSYNNINKVSTI
-309 LADNLSK
+309 LADNLPY
-316 KETSLLNNFKE
+316 KETSLLRDFNDWVKV
-327 WLTINYGKS
+327 NYGDS
-336 FSLCQLSERGIGV
+336 FSLCQLSERGIGI
-349 HNGKMHRALSQ
+349 HNGKMHRSLSQ
-360 IQVKLFECND
+360 IQVKLFEYTE

-430 EEPPVQE
+430 EEPPIQE
-437 NTTLTIDFPA
+437 NTTLTIDFPDEVA
-447 DVTESLDS
+447 ESLNS

-461 INQEQNDHIKEYE
+461 INQEQNNHIKEYE
-474 SFMSDALG
+474 EFMMNALG
-482 AENFTQLRKMPI
+482 AENFRQIRKLSI
-494 FKSFDQRLLKLLI
+494 FKSCDPRILKSLI
-507 EKLKNDPHWPKG
+507 EKLKANPNWPRG
-519 YSALATTNT
+519 YAALAATNT
-528 YNWREPILDVVNL
+528 YNWREPVLDVVSL
-541 LGDNMAKLIKIAI
+541 LGDNMARLIKIAI

-559 NWTRSIADIY
+559 NWTRSIAEVY
-569 SGLTDISYED
+569 SELSDISYED

-596 MINLLKKSYN
+596 VINILKKSFD
-606 PTSPDISL
+606 PTLPDISL
-614 FIGKAANAFLPKLV
+614 FIGRAANAFLPKLV
-628 YQLEEYGMPRM
+628 YQLEEYGLPRM
-639 ISRKSCFA
+639 ISRKIQDSGLINLEDDSVEISEIIKQF
-647 DWLSNTNVRAA
+647 NNIGREKIIQG
-658 LNQELWF
+658 LNN
-665 LLDENGYP
+665 LLP
-673 PEWSEDVFDQIRDQV
+673 FDKFII
-688 GNYKEH
+688 NYF
-694 LSTPRLYSVN
+694 Y
-704 SDYYS
+704 DGIC
-709 SMVAEP
+709 

>member
-1 MLNAEIFEECAQINS
+1 MLNTEIFEECAQINA

-28 KVINLLDKLQR
+28 MVINLLDKLRR
-39 DRNEYTPLVNHV
+39 DGNEYTPLINHV

-80 VGDDAPI
+80 VGDETPV

-99 LLLGE
+99 LLLGD

-124 AIRKPENVIIIVPTI
+124 AIRQPENVVMIVPTI

-153 SHYYKIITTT
+153 SHKYKIITTA
-163 DATIAERNIFI
+163 DATITERNIFI
-174 FPQERSFAYLGKLSK
+174 FPQERSFAYLDKLEK

-217 IELGKI
+217 IELGRI

-228 YLAPNIHNIADNVF
+228 YLAPNIHKIADNVF

-259 KAARTYEKRK
+259 KAAKIYEKRRSD
-269 NGENIDEFK
+269 ENVDEFK
-278 KKHLVNIL
+278 KNNLVNIL
-286 QNNKSKTL
+286 QNNTAKTL
-294 IYAGSYSNINKVSGI
+294 VYAGSYNNINKVSTI
-309 LADNLSK
+309 LADNLPY
-316 KETSLLNNFKE
+316 KETSLLRDFND
-327 WLTINYGKS
+327 WLKVNYGDS
-336 FSLCQLSERGIGV
+336 FSLCQLSERGIGI
-349 HNGKMHRALSQ
+349 HNGKMHRSLSQ
-360 IQVKLFECND
+360 IQVKLFECTE

-390 QVIVWSNKNGSHKFD
+390 QVIVWSNKNGLHKFD

-437 NTTLTIDFPA
+437 NTTLTIDFPDEVA
-447 DVTESLDS
+447 ESLDS

-461 INQEQNDHIKEYE
+461 INQEQNNHIKEYE
-474 SFMSDALG
+474 EFMMNALG
-482 AENFTQLRKMPI
+482 AENFRQIRKLSI
-494 FKSFDQRLLKLLI
+494 FKSCDPRILKSLI
-507 EKLKNDPHWPKG
+507 EKLKANPNWPRG
-519 YSALATTNT
+519 YAALAATNT
-528 YNWREPILDVVNL
+528 YNWREPVLDVVSL
-541 LGDNMAKLIKIAI
+541 LGDNMARLIKIAI

-559 NWTRSIADIY
+559 NWTRSIAEVY
-569 SGLTDISYED
+569 SELSDISYED

-596 MINLLKKSYN
+596 VINILKKSFD

-614 FIGKAANAFLPKLV
+614 FIGRAANAFLPKLV
-628 YQLEEYGMPRM
+628 YQLEEYGLPRM
-639 ISRKSCFA
+639 ISRKIQNSGLINLEDDSVEISEIIKQF
-647 DWLSNTNVRAA
+647 NNIGREKVIQG
-658 LNQELWF
+658 LNN
-665 LLDENGYP
+665 LLP
-673 PEWSEDVFDQIRDQV
+673 FDKFII
-688 GNYKEH
+688 NYF
-694 LSTPRLYSVN
+694 Y
-704 SDYYS
+704 DGIC
-709 SMVAEP
+709 

>member
-1 MLNAEIFEECAQINS
+1 MLNTEIFEECDQINT
-16 LIENSNKAEARS
+16 LIENSKKAEARS
-28 KVINLLDKLQR
+28 MVINLLDKLQR
-39 DRNEYTPLVNHV
+39 DGNEYTPLINHL

-80 VGDDAPI
+80 VGDKDPV

-99 LLLGE
+99 LLLGD

-124 AIRKPENVIIIVPTI
+124 AIRHPENVVMIVPTI
-139 ALADETRRRIEHKF
+139 ALADEARRRIEHKF
-153 SHYYKIITTT
+153 SQEYKIITTT

-174 FPQERSFAYLGKLSK
+174 FPQERSFAYLDKLET

-217 IELGKI
+217 IELGRI

-228 YLAPNIHNIADNVF
+228 YLAPNIHKIADNVF

-259 KAARTYEKRK
+259 KAANIYKKRRYD
-269 NGENIDEFK
+269 ENIEEFK
-278 KKHLVNIL
+278 KSHLIKIL
-286 QNNKSKTL
+286 QNSKSKTL
-294 IYAGSYSNINKVSGI
+294 IYAGSYNNINKVSSI
-309 LADNLSK
+309 LTDNLHK
-316 KETSLLNNFKE
+316 KETPLLKHFND
-327 WLTINYGKS
+327 WLKVNYGDS
-336 FSLCQLSERGIGV
+336 FSLCQLSERGIGI
-349 HNGKMHRALSQ
+349 HNGKMHRSLSQ
-360 IQVKLFECND
+360 IQVKLFEYTE

-390 QVIVWSNKNGSHKFD
+390 QVIVWSNKKGSHKFD

-430 EEPPVQE
+430 EEPPTQE
-437 NTTLTIDFPA
+437 NTTLTIDFPDEVA
-447 DVTESLDS
+447 ESLDS
-455 EDPGIE
+455 ENPGIE
-461 INQEQNDHIKEYE
+461 ISQEQNNHIKEYE
-474 SFMSDALG
+474 AFMMDALG
-482 AENFTQLRKMPI
+482 AENFRQIKKLSI
-494 FKSFDQRLLKLLI
+494 FKSCDPRILKLLI
-507 EKLKNDPHWPKG
+507 EKLKANPNWPRG
-519 YSALATTNT
+519 YTALAATNT
-528 YNWREPILDVVNL
+528 YNWREPILDVVDL
-541 LGDNMAKLIKIAI
+541 LGDNMARLIKIAI

-569 SGLTDISYED
+569 SELSDISYED

-596 MINLLKKSYN
+596 VINVLKKLFD

-614 FIGKAANAFLPKLV
+614 FVGKAANAFLPKLV
-628 YQLEEYGMPRM
+628 YQLEEYGLPRM
-639 ISRKSCFA
+639 ISRKIQDSGLINFE
-647 DWLSNTNVRAA
+647 DDSVEISEIITQFNNIGREKIIHS
-658 LNQELWF
+658 LNN
-665 LLDENGYP
+665 LLP
-673 PEWSEDVFDQIRDQV
+673 FDKFVI
-688 GNYKEH
+688 NYFYAGI
-694 LSTPRLYSVN
+694 S
-704 SDYYS
+704 
-709 SMVAEP
+709 

>member
-482 AENFTQLRKMPI
+482 AENFTQIRKMPI

-639 ISRKSCFA
+639 ISRKIQDSGLINLEDDSVEISDIITQFNCIGK
-647 DWLSNTNVRAA
+647 DKLISN
-658 LNQELWF
+658 LNN
-665 LLDENGYP
+665 LLP
-673 PEWSEDVFDQIRDQV
+673 FDKFII
-688 GNYKEH
+688 NYFYDGI
-694 LSTPRLYSVN
+694 S
-704 SDYYS
+704 
-709 SMVAEP
+709 

>member
-1 MLNAEIFEECAQINS
+1 MLNTEIFEECAQINA

-28 KVINLLDKLQR
+28 MVINLLDKLRR
-39 DRNEYTPLVNHV
+39 DGNEYTPLINHV

-80 VGDDAPI
+80 VGDETPV

-99 LLLGE
+99 LLLGD

-124 AIRKPENVIIIVPTI
+124 AIRQPENVVMIVPTI

-153 SHYYKIITTT
+153 SHKYKIITTT
-163 DATIAERNIFI
+163 DATITERNIFI
-174 FPQERSFAYLGKLSK
+174 FPQERSFAYLDKLEK

-217 IELGKI
+217 IELGRI

-228 YLAPNIHNIADNVF
+228 YLAPNIHKIVDNVF

-259 KAARTYEKRK
+259 KAAKIYEKRRSD
-269 NGENIDEFK
+269 ENVDEFK
-278 KKHLVNIL
+278 KNNLVNIL
-286 QNNKSKTL
+286 QNNTAKTL
-294 IYAGSYSNINKVSGI
+294 VYAGSYNNINKVSTI
-309 LADNLSK
+309 LADNLPY
-316 KETSLLNNFKE
+316 KETSLLRDFND
-327 WLTINYGKS
+327 WLKVNYGDS
-336 FSLCQLSERGIGV
+336 FSLCQLSERGIGI
-349 HNGKMHRALSQ
+349 HNGKMHRSLSQ
-360 IQVKLFECND
+360 IQVKLFECTE

-390 QVIVWSNKNGSHKFD
+390 QVIVWSNKNGLHKFD

-437 NTTLTIDFPA
+437 NTTLTIDFPDEVA
-447 DVTESLDS
+447 ESLDS

-461 INQEQNDHIKEYE
+461 INQEQNNHIKEYE
-474 SFMSDALG
+474 EFMMNALG
-482 AENFTQLRKMPI
+482 AENFRQIRKLSI
-494 FKSFDQRLLKLLI
+494 FKSCDPRILKSLI
-507 EKLKNDPHWPKG
+507 EKLKANPNWPRG
-519 YSALATTNT
+519 YAALAATNT
-528 YNWREPILDVVNL
+528 YNWREPVLDVVSL
-541 LGDNMAKLIKIAI
+541 LGDNMARLIKIAI

-559 NWTRSIADIY
+559 NWTRSIAEVY
-569 SGLTDISYED
+569 SELSDISYED

-596 MINLLKKSYN
+596 VINILKKSFD

-614 FIGKAANAFLPKLV
+614 FIGRAANAFLPKLV
-628 YQLEEYGMPRM
+628 YQLEEYGLPRM
-639 ISRKSCFA
+639 ISRKIQNSGLINLEDDSVEISEIIKQF
-647 DWLSNTNVRAA
+647 NNIGREKVIQG
-658 LNQELWF
+658 LNN
-665 LLDENGYP
+665 LLP
-673 PEWSEDVFDQIRDQV
+673 FDKFII
-688 GNYKEH
+688 NYF
-694 LSTPRLYSVN
+694 Y
-704 SDYYS
+704 DGIC
-709 SMVAEP
+709 

>member
-1 MLNAEIFEECAQINS
+1 MLNTEIFEECAQINA

-28 KVINLLDKLQR
+28 MVVNLLDKLRR
-39 DRNEYTPLVNHV
+39 DGNEYTPLINHV

-66 LWEDQVVVEAFKAN
+66 LWEDQVVVEVFKAN
-80 VGDDAPI
+80 VGDETPV

-99 LLLGE
+99 LLLGD

-124 AIRKPENVIIIVPTI
+124 AIRQPENVVMIVPTI

-153 SHYYKIITTT
+153 SHKYKIITTT
-163 DATIAERNIFI
+163 DATITERNIFI
-174 FPQERSFAYLGKLSK
+174 FPQERSFAYLDKLEK

-217 IELGKI
+217 IEFGRI

-228 YLAPNIHNIADNVF
+228 YLAPNIHKIADNVF

-259 KAARTYEKRK
+259 KAAKIYEKRRSD
-269 NGENIDEFK
+269 ENVDEFK
-278 KKHLVNIL
+278 KNNLVNIL
-286 QNNKSKTL
+286 QNNTAKTL
-294 IYAGSYSNINKVSGI
+294 VYAGSYNNINKVSTI
-309 LADNLSK
+309 LADNLPY
-316 KETSLLNNFKE
+316 KETSLLRDFND
-327 WLTINYGKS
+327 WLKVNYGDS
-336 FSLCQLSERGIGV
+336 FSLCQLSERGIGI
-349 HNGKMHRALSQ
+349 HNGKMHRSLSQ
-360 IQVKLFECND
+360 IQVKLFECTE

-390 QVIVWSNKNGSHKFD
+390 QVIVWSNKNGLHKFD

-437 NTTLTIDFPA
+437 NTTLTIDFPDEVA
-447 DVTESLDS
+447 ESLDS

-461 INQEQNDHIKEYE
+461 INQEQNNHIKEYE
-474 SFMSDALG
+474 EFMMNALG
-482 AENFTQLRKMPI
+482 AENFRQIRKLSI
-494 FKSFDQRLLKLLI
+494 FKSCDPRILKSLI
-507 EKLKNDPHWPKG
+507 EKLKANPNWPRG
-519 YSALATTNT
+519 YAALAATNT
-528 YNWREPILDVVNL
+528 YNWREPVLDVVSL
-541 LGDNMAKLIKIAI
+541 LGDNMARLIKIAI

-559 NWTRSIADIY
+559 NWTRSIAEVY
-569 SGLTDISYED
+569 SELSDISYED

-596 MINLLKKSYN
+596 VINILKKSFD

-614 FIGKAANAFLPKLV
+614 FIGRAANAFLPKLV
-628 YQLEEYGMPRM
+628 YQLEEYGLPRM
-639 ISRKSCFA
+639 ISRKIQNSGLINLEDDSVEISEIIKQF
-647 DWLSNTNVRAA
+647 NNIGREKVIQG
-658 LNQELWF
+658 LNN
-665 LLDENGYP
+665 LLP
-673 PEWSEDVFDQIRDQV
+673 FDKFII
-688 GNYKEH
+688 NYF
-694 LSTPRLYSVN
+694 Y
-704 SDYYS
+704 DGIC
-709 SMVAEP
+709 

>member
-1 MLNAEIFEECAQINS
+1 MLNTEIFEECAQINA

-28 KVINLLDKLQR
+28 MVINLLDKLRR
-39 DRNEYTPLVNHV
+39 DGNEYTPLINHV

-80 VGDDAPI
+80 VGDETPV

-99 LLLGE
+99 LLLGD

-124 AIRKPENVIIIVPTI
+124 AIRQPENVVMIVPTI

-153 SHYYKIITTT
+153 SHKYKIITTT
-163 DATIAERNIFI
+163 DATITERNIFI
-174 FPQERSFAYLGKLSK
+174 FPQERSFAYLDKLEK

-217 IELGKI
+217 IELGRI

-228 YLAPNIHNIADNVF
+228 YLAPNIHKIADNVF

-259 KAARTYEKRK
+259 KAAKIYEKRRSD
-269 NGENIDEFK
+269 ENVDEFK
-278 KKHLVNIL
+278 KNNLVNIL
-286 QNNKSKTL
+286 QNNTAKTL
-294 IYAGSYSNINKVSGI
+294 VYAGRYNNINKVSTI
-309 LADNLSK
+309 LADNLPY
-316 KETSLLNNFKE
+316 KETSLLRDFND
-327 WLTINYGKS
+327 WLKVNYGDS
-336 FSLCQLSERGIGV
+336 FSLCQLSERGIGI
-349 HNGKMHRALSQ
+349 HNGKMHRSLSQ
-360 IQVKLFECND
+360 IQVKLFECTE

-390 QVIVWSNKNGSHKFD
+390 QVIVWSNKNGLHKFD

-437 NTTLTIDFPA
+437 NTTLTIDFPDEVA
-447 DVTESLDS
+447 ESLDS

-461 INQEQNDHIKEYE
+461 INQEQNNHIKEYE
-474 SFMSDALG
+474 EFMMNALG
-482 AENFTQLRKMPI
+482 AENFRQIRKLSI
-494 FKSFDQRLLKLLI
+494 FKSCDPRILKSLI
-507 EKLKNDPHWPKG
+507 EKLKANPNWPRG
-519 YSALATTNT
+519 YAALAATNT
-528 YNWREPILDVVNL
+528 YNWREPVLDVVSL
-541 LGDNMAKLIKIAI
+541 LGDNMARLIKIAI

-559 NWTRSIADIY
+559 NWTRSIAEVY
-569 SGLTDISYED
+569 SELSDISYED

-596 MINLLKKSYN
+596 VINILKKSFD

-614 FIGKAANAFLPKLV
+614 FIGRAANAFLPKLV
-628 YQLEEYGMPRM
+628 YQLEEYGLPRM
-639 ISRKSCFA
+639 ISRKIQNSGLINLEDDSVEISEIIKQF
-647 DWLSNTNVRAA
+647 NNIGREKVIQG
-658 LNQELWF
+658 LNN
-665 LLDENGYP
+665 LLP
-673 PEWSEDVFDQIRDQV
+673 FDKFII
-688 GNYKEH
+688 NYF
-694 LSTPRLYSVN
+694 Y
-704 SDYYS
+704 DGIC
-709 SMVAEP
+709 

>member
-1 MLNAEIFEECAQINS
+1 MLNTEIFEECAQINA

-28 KVINLLDKLQR
+28 MVINLLDKLRR
-39 DRNEYTPLVNHV
+39 DGNEYTPLINHV

-80 VGDDAPI
+80 VGDEAPV

-99 LLLGE
+99 LLLGD

-124 AIRKPENVIIIVPTI
+124 AIRQPENVVMIVPTI

-153 SHYYKIITTT
+153 SHKYKIITTT
-163 DATIAERNIFI
+163 DATITERNIFI
-174 FPQERSFAYLGKLSK
+174 FPQERSFAYLDKLEK

-217 IELGKI
+217 IELGRI

-228 YLAPNIHNIADNVF
+228 YLAPNIHKIADNVF

-259 KAARTYEKRK
+259 KAAKIYEKRRSD
-269 NGENIDEFK
+269 ENVDEFK
-278 KKHLVNIL
+278 KNNLVNIL
-286 QNNKSKTL
+286 QNNTAKTL
-294 IYAGSYSNINKVSGI
+294 VYAGSYNNINKVSTI
-309 LADNLSK
+309 LADNLPY
-316 KETSLLNNFKE
+316 KETSLLRDFND
-327 WLTINYGKS
+327 WLKVNYGDS
-336 FSLCQLSERGIGV
+336 FSLCQLSERGIGI
-349 HNGKMHRALSQ
+349 HNGKMHRSLSQ
-360 IQVKLFECND
+360 IQVKLFECTE

-390 QVIVWSNKNGSHKFD
+390 QVIVWSNKNGLHKFD

-437 NTTLTIDFPA
+437 NTTLTIDFPDEVA
-447 DVTESLDS
+447 ESLDS

-461 INQEQNDHIKEYE
+461 INQEQNNHIKEYE
-474 SFMSDALG
+474 EFMMNALG
-482 AENFTQLRKMPI
+482 AENFRQIRKLSI
-494 FKSFDQRLLKLLI
+494 FKSCDPRILKSLI
-507 EKLKNDPHWPKG
+507 EKLKANPNWPRG
-519 YSALATTNT
+519 YAALAATNT
-528 YNWREPILDVVNL
+528 YNWREPVLDVVSL
-541 LGDNMAKLIKIAI
+541 LGDNMARLIKIAI

-559 NWTRSIADIY
+559 NWTRSIAEVY
-569 SGLTDISYED
+569 SELSDISYED

-596 MINLLKKSYN
+596 VINILKKSFD

-614 FIGKAANAFLPKLV
+614 FIGRAANAFLPKLV
-628 YQLEEYGMPRM
+628 YQLEEYGLPRM
-639 ISRKSCFA
+639 ISRKIQNSGLINLEDDSVEISDIIKQF
-647 DWLSNTNVRAA
+647 NNIGREKVIQG
-658 LNQELWF
+658 LNN
-665 LLDENGYP
+665 LLP
-673 PEWSEDVFDQIRDQV
+673 FDKFII
-688 GNYKEH
+688 NYF
-694 LSTPRLYSVN
+694 Y
-704 SDYYS
+704 DGIC
-709 SMVAEP
+709 

>member
-1 MLNAEIFEECAQINS
+1 MLNTEIFEECAQINA
-16 LIENSNKAEARS
+16 LIENSKKAEARS
-28 KVINLLDKLQR
+28 MVINLLDKLRR
-39 DRNEYTPLVNHV
+39 DGNEYTPLINHV

-66 LWEDQVVVEAFKAN
+66 LWENQVVVEAFKAN
-80 VGDDAPI
+80 VGDEAPV

-99 LLLGE
+99 LLLGD

-124 AIRKPENVIIIVPTI
+124 AIRQPENVVMIVPTI

-153 SHYYKIITTT
+153 SHKYKIITTT
-163 DATIAERNIFI
+163 DATITERNIFI
-174 FPQERSFAYLGKLSK
+174 FPQERSFAYLDKLEK

-217 IELGKI
+217 IELGRI

-228 YLAPNIHNIADNVF
+228 YLAPNIHKIADNVF

-259 KAARTYEKRK
+259 KAAKIYEKRR
-269 NGENIDEFK
+269 NDENVDEFK
-278 KKHLVNIL
+278 KNYLVNIL
-286 QNNKSKTL
+286 QNNTAKTL
-294 IYAGSYSNINKVSGI
+294 VYAGSYNNINKVSTI
-309 LADNLSK
+309 LADNLPY
-316 KETSLLNNFKE
+316 KETSLLRDFND
-327 WLTINYGKS
+327 WLKVNYGDS
-336 FSLCQLSERGIGV
+336 FSLCQLSERGIGI
-349 HNGKMHRALSQ
+349 HNGKMHRSLSQ
-360 IQVKLFECND
+360 IQVKLFEFTE

-437 NTTLTIDFPA
+437 NTTLTIDFPDEVA
-447 DVTESLDS
+447 ESLDS

-461 INQEQNDHIKEYE
+461 ISQEQNNHIKEYE
-474 SFMSDALG
+474 AFMMDALG
-482 AENFTQLRKMPI
+482 AEKFRQIRKQSI
-494 FKSFDQRLLKLLI
+494 FKACDPRILKSLI
-507 EKLKNDPHWPKG
+507 GKLKTNPNWPRG
-519 YSALATTNT
+519 YAALATTNT
-528 YNWREPILDVVNL
+528 YNWREPVLDVVGL
-541 LGDNMAKLIKIAI
+541 LGDNMARLIKIAI

-559 NWTRSIADIY
+559 NWTRSIAEIY
-569 SGLTDISYED
+569 SELSDISYED

-596 MINLLKKSYN
+596 VINMLKKSLD

-614 FIGKAANAFLPKLV
+614 FIGRAANAFLPKLV
-628 YQLEEYGMPRM
+628 YQLEEYGLPRM
-639 ISRKSCFA
+639 ISRKIQDSGLINLEDDSIEISEIITRF
-647 DWLSNTNVRAA
+647 NNIGREKIIHG
-658 LNQELWF
+658 LNN
-665 LLDENGYP
+665 LLP
-673 PEWSEDVFDQIRDQV
+673 FDKFII
-688 GNYKEH
+688 NYF
-694 LSTPRLYSVN
+694 Y
-704 SDYYS
+704 DGIG
-709 SMVAEP
+709 

>member
-1 MLNAEIFEECAQINS
+1 MLNTEIFEECAQINA

-28 KVINLLDKLQR
+28 MVINLLDKLRR
-39 DRNEYTPLVNHV
+39 DGNEYTPLINHV

-80 VGDDAPI
+80 VGDETPV

-99 LLLGE
+99 LLLGD

-124 AIRKPENVIIIVPTI
+124 AIRQPENVVMIVPTI

-153 SHYYKIITTT
+153 SHKYKIITTT
-163 DATIAERNIFI
+163 DATITESNIFI
-174 FPQERSFAYLGKLSK
+174 FPQERSFAYLDKLEK

-217 IELGKI
+217 IELGRI

-228 YLAPNIHNIADNVF
+228 YLAPNIHKIADNVF

-259 KAARTYEKRK
+259 KAAKIYEKRRSD
-269 NGENIDEFK
+269 ENVDEFK
-278 KKHLVNIL
+278 KNNLVNIL
-286 QNNKSKTL
+286 QNNTAKTL
-294 IYAGSYSNINKVSGI
+294 VYAGSYNNINKVSTI
-309 LADNLSK
+309 LADNLPY
-316 KETSLLNNFKE
+316 KETSLLRDFND
-327 WLTINYGKS
+327 WLKVNYGDS
-336 FSLCQLSERGIGV
+336 FSLCQLSERGIGI
-349 HNGKMHRALSQ
+349 HNGKMHRSLSQ
-360 IQVKLFECND
+360 IQVKLFECTE

-390 QVIVWSNKNGSHKFD
+390 QVIVWSNKNGLHKFD

-437 NTTLTIDFPA
+437 NTTLTIDFPDEVA
-447 DVTESLDS
+447 ESLDS

-461 INQEQNDHIKEYE
+461 INQEQNNHIKEYE
-474 SFMSDALG
+474 EFMMNALG
-482 AENFTQLRKMPI
+482 AENFRQIRKLSI
-494 FKSFDQRLLKLLI
+494 FKSCDPRILKSLI
-507 EKLKNDPHWPKG
+507 EKLKANPNWPRG
-519 YSALATTNT
+519 YAALAATNT
-528 YNWREPILDVVNL
+528 YNWREPVLDVVSL
-541 LGDNMAKLIKIAI
+541 LGDNMARLIKIAI

-559 NWTRSIADIY
+559 NWTRSIAEVY
-569 SGLTDISYED
+569 SELSDISYED

-596 MINLLKKSYN
+596 VINILKKSFD

-614 FIGKAANAFLPKLV
+614 FIGRAANAFLPKLV
-628 YQLEEYGMPRM
+628 YQLEEYGLPRM
-639 ISRKSCFA
+639 ISRKIQNSGLINLEDDSVEISEIIKQF
-647 DWLSNTNVRAA
+647 NNIGREKVIQG
-658 LNQELWF
+658 LNN
-665 LLDENGYP
+665 LLP
-673 PEWSEDVFDQIRDQV
+673 FDKFII
-688 GNYKEH
+688 NYF
-694 LSTPRLYSVN
+694 Y
-704 SDYYS
+704 DGIC
-709 SMVAEP
+709 

>member
-1 MLNAEIFEECAQINS
+1 MLNTEIFEECAQINA
-16 LIENSNKAEARS
+16 LIENSKKAEARS
-28 KVINLLDKLQR
+28 MVINLLDKLRR
-39 DRNEYTPLVNHV
+39 DGNEYTPLINHV

-80 VGDDAPI
+80 VGDEAPV
-87 TLHSAQSHVLKR
+87 TLYSAQSHVLKR
-99 LLLGE
+99 LLLGD

-124 AIRKPENVIIIVPTI
+124 AIRQPENVVMIVPTI

-153 SHYYKIITTT
+153 SHKYKIITTT
-163 DATIAERNIFI
+163 DATITERNIFI
-174 FPQERSFAYLGKLSK
+174 FPQERSFAYLDKLEK

-217 IELGKI
+217 IELGRI

-228 YLAPNIHNIADNVF
+228 YLAPNIHKIADNVF

-259 KAARTYEKRK
+259 KAAKIYEKRR
-269 NGENIDEFK
+269 NDENVDEFK
-278 KKHLVNIL
+278 KNYLVNIL
-286 QNNKSKTL
+286 QNNTAKTL
-294 IYAGSYSNINKVSGI
+294 VYAGSYNNINKVSTI
-309 LADNLSK
+309 LADNLPY
-316 KETSLLNNFKE
+316 KETSLLRDFND
-327 WLTINYGKS
+327 WLKVNYGDS
-336 FSLCQLSERGIGV
+336 FSLCQLSERGIGI
-349 HNGKMHRALSQ
+349 HNGKMHRSLSQ
-360 IQVKLFECND
+360 IQVKLFEFTE

-437 NTTLTIDFPA
+437 NTTLTIDFPDEVA
-447 DVTESLDS
+447 ESLDS

-461 INQEQNDHIKEYE
+461 ISQEQNNHIKEYE
-474 SFMSDALG
+474 AFMMDALG
-482 AENFTQLRKMPI
+482 AEKFRQIRKQSI
-494 FKSFDQRLLKLLI
+494 FKACDPRILKSLI
-507 EKLKNDPHWPKG
+507 GKLKTNPNWPRG
-519 YSALATTNT
+519 YAALATTNT
-528 YNWREPILDVVNL
+528 YNWREPVLDVVGL
-541 LGDNMAKLIKIAI
+541 LGDNMARLIKIAI

-559 NWTRSIADIY
+559 NWTRSIAEIY
-569 SGLTDISYED
+569 SELSDISYED

-596 MINLLKKSYN
+596 VINMLKKSLD

-614 FIGKAANAFLPKLV
+614 FIGRAANAFLPKLV
-628 YQLEEYGMPRM
+628 YQLEEYGLPRM
-639 ISRKSCFA
+639 ISRKIQDSGLINLEDDSIEISEIITRF
-647 DWLSNTNVRAA
+647 NNIGREKIIHG
-658 LNQELWF
+658 LNN
-665 LLDENGYP
+665 LLP
-673 PEWSEDVFDQIRDQV
+673 FDKFII
-688 GNYKEH
+688 NYF
-694 LSTPRLYSVN
+694 Y
-704 SDYYS
+704 DGIG
-709 SMVAEP
+709 

>member
-1 MLNAEIFEECAQINS
+1 MLNTEIFEECAQINT
-16 LIENSNKAEARS
+16 LIENSKKAEARS
-28 KVINLLDKLQR
+28 MVINLLDKLQR
-39 DRNEYTPLVNHV
+39 DGNEYTPLVNHL

-66 LWEDQVVVEAFKAN
+66 LWEDQVVVEVFKAN
-80 VGDDAPI
+80 VGDKDPV

-99 LLLGE
+99 LLLGD

-124 AIRKPENVIIIVPTI
+124 AIRHPENVVMIVPTI
-139 ALADETRRRIEHKF
+139 ALADEARRRIEHKF
-153 SHYYKIITTT
+153 SQEYKIITTT

-174 FPQERSFAYLGKLSK
+174 FPQERSFAYLDKLEK

-217 IELGKI
+217 IELGRI

-228 YLAPNIHNIADNVF
+228 YLAPNIHKIVDNVF

-259 KAARTYEKRK
+259 KAANIYKKRRYD
-269 NGENIDEFK
+269 ENIDEFK
-278 KKHLVNIL
+278 KSYLIKIL
-286 QNNKSKTL
+286 QNNTSKTL
-294 IYAGSYSNINKVSGI
+294 IYAGSYNNINKVSSI
-309 LADNLSK
+309 LTDNLHK
-316 KETSLLNNFKE
+316 KETSLLKDFND
-327 WLTINYGKS
+327 WLKINYGDS
-336 FSLCQLSERGIGV
+336 FSLCRLSERGIGI
-349 HNGKMHRALSQ
+349 HNGKMHRSLSQ
-360 IQVKLFECND
+360 IQVKLFEYTE

-390 QVIVWSNKNGSHKFD
+390 QVIVWSNKKGSHKFD

-430 EEPPVQE
+430 EEPPTQE
-437 NTTLTIDFPA
+437 NTTLTIDFPDEVA
-447 DVTESLDS
+447 ESLDS
-455 EDPGIE
+455 ENPGIE
-461 INQEQNDHIKEYE
+461 ISQEQNNHIKEYE
-474 SFMSDALG
+474 AFMIDTLG
-482 AENFTQLRKMPI
+482 AENFRQIKKLSI
-494 FKSFDQRLLKLLI
+494 FKSCDPRILKLLI
-507 EKLKNDPHWPKG
+507 EKLKANPNWPRG
-519 YSALATTNT
+519 YAALATTNT

-541 LGDNMAKLIKIAI
+541 LGDNMARLIKIAI

-569 SGLTDISYED
+569 SELSDISYED

-588 YNLCSTLS
+588 YNLCSTLAV
-596 MINLLKKSYN
+596 INVLKKSFD

-628 YQLEEYGMPRM
+628 YQLEEYGLPRM
-639 ISRKSCFA
+639 ISRKIQDSGLINFE
-647 DWLSNTNVRAA
+647 DDSVEISEIITQFNNIGREKIIHS
-658 LNQELWF
+658 LNN
-665 LLDENGYP
+665 LLP
-673 PEWSEDVFDQIRDQV
+673 FDKFFI
-688 GNYKEH
+688 NYFYDGI
-694 LSTPRLYSVN
+694 S
-704 SDYYS
+704 
-709 SMVAEP
+709 

>member
-1 MLNAEIFEECAQINS
+1 MLNTEIFEECAQINT
-16 LIENSNKAEARS
+16 LIENSKKAEARS
-28 KVINLLDKLQR
+28 MVIDLLDKLQR
-39 DRNEYTPLVNHV
+39 DGNEYTPLINHL

-80 VGDDAPI
+80 VGDKDPV

-99 LLLGE
+99 LLLGD

-124 AIRKPENVIIIVPTI
+124 AIRHPENVVMIVPTI
-139 ALADETRRRIEHKF
+139 ALADEARRRIEHKF
-153 SHYYKIITTT
+153 SQEYKIITTT

-174 FPQERSFAYLGKLSK
+174 FPQERSFAYLDKLEK
-189 IDMLIVDEFYKASS
+189 IDMLIVDEFYKASL

-217 IELGKI
+217 IELGRI

-228 YLAPNIHNIADNVF
+228 YLAPNIHNIVDNVF

-259 KAARTYEKRK
+259 KAANIYKKRRYD
-269 NGENIDEFK
+269 ENIDEFK
-278 KKHLVNIL
+278 KRHLIKIL
-286 QNNKSKTL
+286 QNNTSKTL
-294 IYAGSYSNINKVSGI
+294 IYAGSYNNINKVSSI
-309 LADNLSK
+309 LTDNFHK
-316 KETSLLNNFKE
+316 KETSLLKHFND
-327 WLTINYGKS
+327 WLKINYGDS
-336 FSLCQLSERGIGV
+336 FSLCRLSERGIGI
-349 HNGKMHRALSQ
+349 HNGKMHRSLSQ
-360 IQVKLFECND
+360 IQVKLFEYPE

-390 QVIVWSNKNGSHKFD
+390 QVIVWSNKKGSHKFD

-430 EEPPVQE
+430 EEPPTQE
-437 NTTLTIDFPA
+437 NTTLTIDFPDEVA
-447 DVTESLDS
+447 ESLDS
-455 EDPGIE
+455 ENPGIE
-461 INQEQNDHIKEYE
+461 ISQEQNNHIKEYE
-474 SFMSDALG
+474 AFMMDALG
-482 AENFTQLRKMPI
+482 AENFRQIKKLSI
-494 FKSFDQRLLKLLI
+494 FKSCDPRILKLLI
-507 EKLKNDPHWPKG
+507 EKLKANPNWPRG
-519 YSALATTNT
+519 YAALATTNT
-528 YNWREPILDVVNL
+528 YNWREPVLDVVDL
-541 LGDNMAKLIKIAI
+541 LGDNMARLIKIAI
-554 WKMPD
+554 WKMSD

-569 SGLTDISYED
+569 SELSDINYED

-596 MINLLKKSYN
+596 IINVLKKSFD

-614 FIGKAANAFLPKLV
+614 FIGRAANAFLPKLV
-628 YQLEEYGMPRM
+628 YQLEEYGLPRM
-639 ISRKSCFA
+639 ISRKIQDSGLINLEDDAVEISEIITQFNKIGREKIIH
-647 DWLSNTNVRAA
+647 S
-658 LNQELWF
+658 LNN
-665 LLDENGYP
+665 LLP
-673 PEWSEDVFDQIRDQV
+673 FDKFII
-688 GNYKEH
+688 NYFYDGI
-694 LSTPRLYSVN
+694 S
-704 SDYYS
+704 
-709 SMVAEP
+709 